1 MEVLTL
7 ADDQLSV
14 FNLLLT
20 FLITVETIR
29 VVLVFL
35 HRVMCD
41 LSGLL
46 GVFSAIPSLHFTDFV
61 AWNDLPK

>member
-29 VVLVFL
+29 V
-35 HRVMCD
+35 
-41 LSGLL
+41 
-46 GVFSAIPSLHFTDFV
+46 I
-61 AWNDLPK
+61 